1 MTGKILSNIEKAHWE
16 SRAKSHDDA
25 RDSLSTCPLMG
36 HKVQLLPLRY
46 GRVER
51 LSSPTDIDAYE
62 QLQRPIGLRLLREGY
77 LYVIDDGTAYLHE
90 YRIEDGVPVK
100 LLWQDREVGQDIRQT
115 STGETA
121 LVFPRSSVLYVAYAE
136 LQWTAAKC
144 SHVLGSPADRQ
155 YFMQRVS
162 LAEADCQ
169 NGGVHLRVEEQVKAQ
184 LAELAEQPAQQCFSP
199 HIPDEEQQDYIWESQ
214 ALFRE
219 AHIGQLKNALNPFY
233 EKNHLYLIVQDSLGI
248 LRDLADEQD
257 QVVTWIEQWRSRTD
271 NDLRYPVASY
281 IDTLIKVG
289 DHTAKQADGKSK
301 LVEKTT
307 PEQRTRIYDYVD
319 ARNIWRL
326 QRNKGPVPV
335 VPVPGQ
341 PAALP
346 SDSYEESPATRTAR
360 QDMER
365 REAQML
371 QALGEPLHKELKDDI
386 KALNTRSTGTL
397 EGVGLGA
404 RGIHDLVRVEEMQR
418 YLTEERTHLKRWT
431 ARLDAITADRIS
443 LFEQGEFHRSA
454 WYFDPEHPD
463 QLKNALAMEFNCT
476 RDMGRTEACLE
487 RMGEYFHNNPHYI
500 LPVFYGRLNLSFLQG
515 KSGDLIKWLDGLRSF
530 PQALADAQQRI
541 AEVTHIMGHHWTLSL
556 NLTPEAHAAHQAVN
570 ATYIPA
576 VALRMER
583 WLTDMQALLN
593 TSDLQ
598 RHLDTFSRFTNRAQR
613 LGMLV
618 ALQVEGATLSIA
630 NQSDI
635 DSFKNNLARLNQLLA
650 TEDRLI
656 RDRDKLSKLL
666 RKHGYSQQERQNLLQ
681 DRHAVNQQL
690 LAVRNDR
697 ATLRRH
703 LEAGVTP
710 TSASP
715 AGYIGVKLN
724 LTPQQQAAF
733 DDEIRRF
740 KAGVWDGYGTP
751 GSRQAGIKSG
761 LIPLAVTAFLA
772 WNMGDAWGAWG
783 EEFKLGSASFKQNF
797 VMLSALS
804 GAIAAGLSTYQTFH
818 ITVAQEAFNATMAST
833 SGSAGKLFQIISGKL
848 GLGLGASISPL
859 VFVGAVGSSWNN
871 WDKWQDAFIRGTSG
885 EKVGALLALTGDTG
899 AAGLGGVQILRAGQ
913 ELNGLLREA
922 RAAYLLHAAD
932 ALKIEQIV
940 NQAWATRGARFLSFS
955 IQLTPLSLAFTA
967 LQLGGETLYN
977 FSNLDDQQRWLLG
990 CVWGTQPQAWNW
1002 DTHAQKL
1009 AEATLLP
1016 TVLNQGI
1023 HRSHGLSEPVRTLRL
1038 VLPGLTAAT
1047 FEDTSLRWTVTWQEG
1062 SSTRDAGE
1070 ALAQLLVIASTSPLA
1085 IEIQIPEEWQ
1095 GHQTV
1100 LHLQL
1105 AVRPS
1110 MAKQYLNADKGYLH
1124 YRIPLAQDAVNK
1136 PISPSGPSL
1145 NGTTSLPQTQI
1156 TRERLNAPQ

>member
-184 LAELAEQPAQQCFSP
+184 LAELAEQPAAQCFSP

-761 LIPLAVTAFLA
+761 LIPLAVAGFLA
-772 WNMGDAWGAWG
+772 WNMGDAWRVWDQSNS
-783 EEFKLGSASFKQNF
+783 GSLKETAIFLAALSNVTFAA
-797 VMLSALS
+797 LSAYQAAHVAMIDVVLQS
-804 GAIAAGLSTYQTFH
+804 LIRAPEANGRIFAIRQ
-818 ITVAQEAFNATMAST
+818 
-833 SGSAGKLFQIISGKL
+833 GKLSL
-848 GLGLGASISPL
+848 GLGGFISPL
-859 VFVGAVGSSWNN
+859 AMIGAAGISWTN
-871 WDKWQDAFIRGTSG
+871 WDKWQDAFIRGTAG
-885 EKVGALLALTGDTG
+885 EKAGALLGFAGDMGALGTSSIQTFK
-899 AAGLGGVQILRAGQ
+899 AGQ
-913 ELNGLLREA
+913 ELMGLLRET
-922 RAAYLLHAAD
+922 HAAQSS
-932 ALKIEQIV
+932 LKYIV
-940 NQAWATRGARFLSFS
+940 ANDAWATRGARFLNFS
-955 IQLTPLSLAFTA
+955 TRLMPIGLMFTA
-967 LQLGGETLYN
+967 LQLGGETLHNY
-977 FSNLDDQQRWLLG
+977 FSLDEQQRWFLG
-990 CVWGTQPQAWNW
+990 CIWGAQPQNWSW

-1016 TVLNQGI
+1016 TVLDQGI
-1023 HRSHGLSEPVRTLRL
+1023 HRSHGLSEPVRTLHL

-1047 FEDTSLRWTVTWQEG
+1047 FEDTSLRWTATWQEG

-1070 ALAQLLVIASTSPLA
+1070 ALAQLLVIASTSPLT
-1085 IEIQIPEEWQ
+1085 IELQIPADWQ

-1105 AVRPS
+1105 AFRPS
-1110 MAKQYLNADKGYLH
+1110 MAKQYLHADKGYLH
-1124 YRIPLAQDAVNK
+1124 YRIPLAQDVINQ
-1136 PISPSGPSL
+1136 PIQPVEPTPSG
-1145 NGTTSLPQTQI
+1145 TASLPQIQI
-1156 TRERLNAPQ
+1156 DKERLNAGQ